1 VSLKIYLV
9 RHPKGKDSEKKPGP
23 NDNPAKDTPPEEP
36 RAVDTDESRIK
47 SGLDKV
53 FWLRVGLGIL
63 AGTISAIIG
72 SSMLHAHERAFT
84 GLAIVIVLFIISYGI
99 AKALRVP
106 LPLSDKRKLVMTGI
120 GSYFLMF
127 LFSWILV
134 NTIINPDIVSS
145 IGTVH

>member
-1 VSLKIYLV
+1 MKIYLV
-9 RHPKGKDSEKKPGP
+9 RHPKGKDNDKKPEP
-23 NDNPAKDTPPEEP
+23 NDNTAKDMPPEEP
-36 RAVDTDESRIK
+36 RAMETDESRIK

-63 AGTISAIIG
+63 AGSISAIIG
-72 SSMLHAHERAFT
+72 STMLHAHERAYT
-84 GLAIVIVLFIISYGI
+84 GLGIVIVLFIISYGI

-127 LFSWILV
+127 LVSWILV
-134 NTIINPDIVSS
+134 YTIINPHISS
-145 IGTVH
+145 IATVH

>member
-1 VSLKIYLV
+1 MKIYLV
-9 RHPKGKDSEKKPGP
+9 RHPKGKDNDKKPEP
-23 NDNPAKDTPPEEP
+23 NDNPTKDAPPEEP
-36 RAVDTDESRIK
+36 RAMETDESRIK

-53 FWLRVGLGIL
+53 FWLRVGLGVL
-63 AGTISAIIG
+63 AGTISAIFG
-72 SSMLHAHERAFT
+72 STMLHAHERGYT
-84 GLAIVIVLFIISYGI
+84 GLGIVIVLFIISYGI

-127 LFSWILV
+127 LVSWILV
-134 NTIINPDIVSS
+134 YTIINPYIS

>member
-1 VSLKIYLV
+1 MSLKIYLV
-9 RHPKGKDSEKKPGP
+9 RHPKGKDNDKKPGP
-23 NDNPAKDTPPEEP
+23 NDNTAKDMPPEEP
-36 RAVDTDESRIK
+36 RAMETDESRIK

-63 AGTISAIIG
+63 AGSISAIIG
-72 SSMLHAHERAFT
+72 STMSHAHERAYT
-84 GLAIVIVLFIISYGI
+84 GLGIVIVLFIISYGI

-127 LFSWILV
+127 LVSWILV
-134 NTIINPDIVSS
+134 YTIINPHISS
-145 IGTVH
+145 ITTVH

>member
-1 VSLKIYLV
+1 MKIYLV
-9 RHPKGKDSEKKPGP
+9 RHPKGKDNDKKPEP
-23 NDNPAKDTPPEEP
+23 NDNTAKDMPPEEP
-36 RAVDTDESRIK
+36 RAMETDESRIK

-63 AGTISAIIG
+63 AGFISAIIG
-72 SSMLHAHERAFT
+72 STMLHAHERAYT
-84 GLAIVIVLFIISYGI
+84 GLGIVIVLFIISYGI

-127 LFSWILV
+127 LVSWILV
-134 NTIINPDIVSS
+134 YTIINPHISS
-145 IGTVH
+145 IATVH